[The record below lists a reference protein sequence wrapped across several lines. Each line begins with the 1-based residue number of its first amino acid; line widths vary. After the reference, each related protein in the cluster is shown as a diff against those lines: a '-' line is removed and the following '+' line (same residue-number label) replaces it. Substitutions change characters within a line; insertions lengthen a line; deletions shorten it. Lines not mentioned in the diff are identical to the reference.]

1 MSSEIVKILTGRLAE
16 DLTLLREA
24 SADAG
29 APLELTLGVEAIEGL
44 ERTLAGI
51 ATADL
56 ELITLSSAQLVR
68 GMRRAISDHNHPH
81 NER

>member
-1 MSSEIVKILTGRLAE
+1 MTSEIVKILTGRLAE

-29 APLELTLGVEAIEGL
+29 APLELTLGAEAIEGL
-44 ERTLAGI
+44 EKTLAGI

-68 GMRRAISDHNHPH
+68 GMRRAISDHKHPH

>member
-1 MSSEIVKILTGRLAE
+1 MTSEIVKILTGRLAE

-29 APLELTLGVEAIEGL
+29 APLELTLGAEAIEGL
-44 ERTLAGI
+44 EKTLAGI